1 MQRVAHDL
9 IDLLARDAPPAPPK
23 EQDTLKRAT
32 ASSENLLRS
41 LKNMRPRERQSLD
54 ILWDERR
61 QRYTDDI
68 SEWAGIIVADAMA
81 RQGAPRGDETAGQ
94 EFLDAWGIDLG
105 SCDTSLPDDEVEEI
119 ILDGKEGVAPG
130 PDGIPAVVLKRFAR
144 QLVALYQEAWHDL
157 GLGAPPSDQIG
168 LRKWTVAPK
177 EPGATHCTLSR
188 Y

>member
-9 IDLLARDAPPAPPK
+9 IDVLARDAPPSPLQ

-61 QRYTDDI
+61 QNYTDDI
-68 SEWAGIIVADAMA
+68 SEWADIIVADAMA

-105 SCDTSLPDDEVEEI
+105 S
-119 ILDGKEGVAPG
+119 
-130 PDGIPAVVLKRFAR
+130 
-144 QLVALYQEAWHDL
+144 
-157 GLGAPPSDQIG
+157 
-168 LRKWTVAPK
+168 
-177 EPGATHCTLSR
+177 
-188 Y
+188 